1 MIVSPIADP
10 TGWLWTAVDAADLP
24 AALRGQFPATVA
36 SAAGSMLPPSV
47 FPPAI
52 VGTGPAAALRFPW
65 TGRAQHN
72 ASGSGPGAVHWIW
85 GSTGD
90 LPRFPELRMALP
102 FGNPLIAMRFTS
114 ALMPDADAFPNESA
128 SRQSPVVM
136 AGPTNV
142 SVTDLTI
149 VAALPLR
156 PGMDTLAVL
165 RHLRDAFNIAFAVGH
180 ADHLLATSWAAFVD
194 ALDTLPQRL
203 RLLEPSGAP
212 VPSRTVTL
220 NRAAGPLTFSLV
232 AGDRGDLVA
241 ASGLNRAAFDAAVS
255 IDVASGAQ
263 VIAATPDASF
273 PSGLATVTPS
283 DSHIDL
289 ALLNDWIAANGS
301 AALPRFTR
309 GNRVQTFINGPE
321 YYADLFSELNGMVAP
336 GATTANGLFYLTGY
350 SLFHDTPL
358 VPTSLGFAHRTVVDV
373 TRAMAGGGAQAR
385 FLALQFVQ
393 LQPGVLETI
402 VVTAEVAGVLLSLAS
417 MCMAGIAED
426 GWDEANFLLHSQ
438 LIAWGLIL
446 GAPTVGSMLP
456 KLEANRGAIDALA
469 AIASVEAQLDP
480 YIARAVDNPLGPAGG
495 ANALIDAVRAL
506 QERVG
511 GFHQKIAIVRNDS
524 GLHAYCGGIDLNANR
539 LDNRDHGIRHP
550 YHDVHARLDGPAA
563 ADLATTFVERW
574 QRAGRSTL
582 AIGAPGAMPVVPP
595 AGDDVVQI
603 ARTYFGPGTGGTG
616 FPFAPGGERT
626 ILDTQLAAIGRARRY
641 IYIEDQ
647 YLTPPAEY
655 TAALAAAAERVSGPL
670 IVVIPELPDQP
681 FGLASRQTF
690 IIAMKAAW
698 GARFKVGTLRMRL
711 SRAPTSVSSATGRL
725 WLTHEVVEA
734 DTSIKVGPPDRLP
747 AFPFWLAVGNEVM
760 RATRAVTPTTPPP
773 ATSVATEV
781 AIAVQRAEQTRLFA
795 ADRGTDRK
803 SHKARA
809 AVTGGSFPGVYIHAK
824 TMLIDDTFV
833 SIGSA
838 NINRRGYYSDGE
850 CNVFSLRESLTHG
863 DNWIRELRTRL
874 WAEALGTTEE
884 YARVA
889 FANPCAR
896 LELWDRKFTTGS
908 RFTPFEAQ
916 LLVDELEL
924 QTALTSKSSVLEV
937 IGFSATM
944 LAGVAQVVVG
954 ANAATVF
961 DTLVDPSSW
970 VAPP

>member
-1 MIVSPIADP
+1 MLVSPIADP
-10 TGWLWTAVDAADLP
+10 TGWLWTSADAADLP
-24 AALRGQFPATVA
+24 ASLLGQFPPTVA
-36 SAAGSMLPPSV
+36 SAAGSMLPPSA
-47 FPPAI
+47 FPPGIA
-52 VGTGPAAALRFPW
+52 GTGPATTLRFPW
-65 TGRAQHN
+65 TGRAQHH
-72 ASGSGPGAVHWIW
+72 ASGSVHWIW

-90 LPRFPELRMALP
+90 LPRFPELRAALP
-102 FGNPLIAMRFTS
+102 CGNPLIAMRFTS
-114 ALMPDADAFPNESA
+114 ALTPAADAFPDENVR
-128 SRQSPVVM
+128 RQSPVVM
-136 AGPTNV
+136 SGSTNA

-149 VAALPLR
+149 VAAFPLR

-165 RHLRDAFNIAFAVGH
+165 RHLRDAFDTAFPVGH
-180 ADHLLATSWAAFVD
+180 ADRLLAVSWAAFVD
-194 ALDTLPQRL
+194 TLDTLPQRL

-212 VPSRTVTL
+212 VQSRSLTL
-220 NRAAGPLTFSLV
+220 NRPGGPLTFELAASH
-232 AGDRGDLVA
+232 RGDLVA
-241 ASGLNRAAFDAAVS
+241 ASGLERAAFDAATS
-255 IDVASGAQ
+255 IDLSSGAP
-263 VIAATPDASF
+263 VIAAKPDASF
-273 PSGLATVTPS
+273 PSGVATVAPS

-289 ALLNDWIAANGS
+289 AVLNDWIAANGS

-309 GNRVQTFINGPE
+309 GNGVQPFINGPE
-321 YYADLFSELNGMVAP
+321 YFADLFAELNGIVAP

-350 SLFHDTPL
+350 SLVHDTPL
-358 VPTSLGFAHRTVVDV
+358 VPTSLGFTHRTVADV

-393 LQPGVLETI
+393 LQPGVVDT
-402 VVTAEVAGVLLSLAS
+402 VVITAQVAGVLLSMAS
-417 MCMAGIAED
+417 LCMAGIAEN
-426 GWDEANFLLHSQ
+426 GWDEANFLIHTQ

-446 GAPTVGSMLP
+446 GAPTVGSMMP
-456 KLEANRGAIDALA
+456 NLEANKGAIDALA

-480 YIARAVDNPLGPAGG
+480 YIARALDNPLAPAGG
-495 ANALIDAVRAL
+495 ANPLIDAVREL
-506 QERVG
+506 QERFG

-550 YHDVHARLDGPAA
+550 YHDVHARVDGPAA

-582 AIGAPGAMPVVPP
+582 AIGAPGTMPVVPVVP
-595 AGDDVVQI
+595 GADTDVVQVG
-603 ARTYFGPGTGGTG
+603 RTYFRPATGGTG

-626 ILDTQLAAIGRARRY
+626 ILDTQLTAIGRARRY

-655 TAALAAAAERVSGPL
+655 TAALATAAERVSGPL
-670 IVVIPELPDQP
+670 IIVIPELPDQP
-681 FGLASRQTF
+681 FGLAPRQTF
-690 IIAMKAAW
+690 ITAMKAAW
-698 GARFKVGTLRMRL
+698 GDRFKIGTLRMRL

-725 WLTHEVVEA
+725 WLTHDVAEA
-734 DTSIKVGPPDRLP
+734 DTSIKAGPVDRLP

-760 RATRAVTPTTPPP
+760 RATRQVTPTPPPP
-773 ATSVATEV
+773 ATSVATE
-781 AIAVQRAEQTRLFA
+781 AEIAVQRAEQTRLFA
-795 ADRGTDRK
+795 AGRGTDRK
-803 SHKARA
+803 SHKAKA
-809 AVTGGSFPGVYIHAK
+809 AVTCGLFPGVYIHAK
-824 TMLIDDTFV
+824 TMLIDDAFA

-850 CNVFSLRESLTHG
+850 CNVFALRESLTHG

-874 WAEALGTTEE
+874 WAEALGTTEA

-916 LLVDELEL
+916 ALTNEFELR
-924 QTALTSKSSVLEV
+924 TALTSNSSVLDV

-944 LAGVAQVVVG
+944 LAGVADVIVG
-954 ANAATVF
+954 ANAAILF
-961 DTLVDPSSW
+961 DTVVDPSSW